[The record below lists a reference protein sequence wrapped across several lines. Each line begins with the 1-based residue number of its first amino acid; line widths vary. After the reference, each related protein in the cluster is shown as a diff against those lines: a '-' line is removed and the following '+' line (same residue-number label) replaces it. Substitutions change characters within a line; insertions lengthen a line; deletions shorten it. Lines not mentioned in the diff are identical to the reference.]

1 VTGPPTVVVPPV
13 ERYVTRSELARTM
26 GVSESTIKRLD
37 KDGMPS
43 ETWGMKRTRRYLPSA
58 CVAWARGR
66 PMMRAS
72 RDRDDTAPE
81 QRQPKE

>member
-1 VTGPPTVVVPPV
+1 VTGRPSVVVAPV

-26 GVSESTIKRLD
+26 GVSESTLKRWTAE
-37 KDGMPS
+37 GMPS
-43 ETWGMKRTRRYLPSA
+43 ETWGMKRTRRYLPSL
-58 CVAWARGR
+58 CIAWAQGR

-72 RDRDDTAPE
+72 RDRDSTAPE